1 MATVR
6 VVAVLLRGLFVPKV
20 LDKVMYVA
28 LKLWHNHQRDII
40 LLMQNWQRSVQTCTD
55 QCAKCLLLILQHE
68 PYIFVPT
75 DEEINNKRYQHI
87 LFCFLS

>member
-6 VVAVLLRGLFVPKV
+6 VVAVLLRGILVPKV
-20 LDKVMYVA
+20 FKT
-28 LKLWHNHQRDII
+28 LKLWHNHQPDII
-40 LLMQNWQRSVQTCTD
+40 NVKWNRQRSVQTCTD

-75 DEEINNKRYQHI
+75 DTEINNKR
-87 LFCFLS
+87 